1 MLRKFKNLAHA
12 FEAEAANLV
21 YRRPSRSI
29 PTIGVT
35 GTDGKT
41 TTSSL
46 IYHILN
52 EAGFNPAVVTTVG
65 AQVGSEEFDTGLH
78 TTTPSAFALQKY
90 IKKAVDSKCNY
101 LVLEVTSHALD
112 QNRVRGIDF
121 KIGVITNITQDHL
134 DYHGTLQNYIK
145 AKSRLFKH
153 SEIVVLNRDD
163 QSYEPLLSFC
173 KNKKI
178 YTYSLE
184 SKADF
189 NIKSTEIEF
198 PENYSFNYE
207 NFLAAVSV
215 AKILGIPNEKIQL
228 AISTFKF
235 PAGRQ
240 EIVYDKEFKVVV
252 DFAHTA
258 NSFDSVLPELKKATK
273 GRLIHVFGAAG
284 SRDKTK
290 RPMMGKIAGQ
300 NDDVII
306 LTAEDPRREDI
317 TVINEQIKS
326 GIEDYK
332 GQVIEIPDRQKAIDL
347 AISMAQPGDTVVL
360 TGKGHERSLNLGH
373 GEIPWDEKKAIEHGL
388 QAFTDL
394 KVS

>member
-1 MLRKFKNLAHA
+1 MLRKFKNLVHA
-12 FEAEAANLV
+12 FEAEAANV
-21 YRRPSRSI
+21 AYRRPSRNI

-46 IYHILN
+46 IYHILS

-65 AQVGSEEFDTGLH
+65 AQIKDQEFDTGLH

-90 IKKAVDSKCNY
+90 IKKAVDGKCNY

-134 DYHGTLQNYIK
+134 DYHGTMQNYIK

-163 QSYEPLLSFC
+163 ESYVPLSELT

-178 YTYSLE
+178 YTYSLND
-184 SKADF
+184 KASF
-189 NIKSTEIEF
+189 NLKNIDIEF
-198 PENYSFNYE
+198 PESYSFNYE

-215 AKILGIPNEKIQL
+215 AKILGIPDEKIQL
-228 AISTFKF
+228 AINTFRF

-240 EIVYDKEFKVVV
+240 EIVYDKDFKVVV
-252 DFAHTA
+252 DFAHTP
-258 NSFDSVLPELKKATK
+258 NSLDSILPELKKATK

-284 SRDKTK
+284 ARDKTK
-290 RPMMGKIAGQ
+290 RPIMGKIAAQ
-300 NDDVII
+300 SDDIII
-306 LTAEDPRREDI
+306 LTAEDPRKENI
-317 TVINEQIKS
+317 AQINEQIKS
-326 GIEDYK
+326 GIENFK
-332 GQVIEIPDRQKAIDL
+332 GQIIEIPDRQKAIDL
-347 AISMAQPGDTVVL
+347 AISMAQKGDTVVI
-360 TGKGHERSLNLGH
+360 TGKGHEQSMNLGH
-373 GEIPWDEKKAIEHGL
+373 GEEPWDEKKAIEHGL
-388 QAFTDL
+388 KKFTEV
-394 KVS
+394 K